1 MDTTYMIMLV
11 FVCLILGVILD
22 NLVHFLLKKEASPE
36 KAQPEPVEMIPM
48 PLQAAPTHFAP
59 SGLEEIARLWSEA
72 GSRKLVLEMGGQQ
85 LSTVSELSIEQRARL
100 ESTLDQLLNWLGKPQ
115 QTPLPQPPLDPLAG
129 GSTISSDI
137 TGSVILSADRT
148 PPPAPASSQPVVK
161 PTLNL
166 FEIVVKA
173 FQTDVKKP
181 DTTKTLAEQV
191 DEILQ
196 EKLAESPLRDKGI
209 RLMDTPDRG
218 LMVLV
223 GLEKYDGVDAVPD
236 EQVKAVLR
244 EAVDEWGKRAST
256 RKV

>member
-1 MDTTYMIMLV
+1 MDITYTIMLV
-11 FVCLILGVILD
+11 VVCLILGVILD
-22 NLVHFLLKKEASPE
+22 NLVHFLLKKEPPPE
-36 KAQPEPVEMIPM
+36 KALPEPGETIPM
-48 PLQAAPTHFAP
+48 PLQAAPVPSIP
-59 SGLEEIARLWSEA
+59 SGLEEIARIWMEA
-72 GSRKLVLEMGGQQ
+72 GSCKLVLEMGGQQ
-85 LSTVSELSIEQRARL
+85 LRTAGELSIEQRTRL
-100 ESTLDQLLNWLGKPQ
+100 ESSLDQLLDWLGKPLQ
-115 QTPLPQPPLDPLAG
+115 TLPPQPPAEVLAGGPAISSNSTGSVGISANRTPLP
-129 GSTISSDI
+129 
-137 TGSVILSADRT
+137 
-148 PPPAPASSQPVVK
+148 APANSQPVVK
-161 PTLNL
+161 PILNP

-209 RLMDTPDRG
+209 RLIDTLDRG
-218 LMVLV
+218 LVVLV